1 MYNVSQD
8 YITAESKAVKQFKLR
23 GKCCGKNFTDADILS
38 GSFTVTNQCSSPSEL
53 TIGAVYIGQLTATFF
68 DTLNIQRSD
77 WVGGT
82 ITVQAG
88 LKLANGHY
96 EFIPIGTYT
105 IAEAK
110 HARSGI
116 EVVAYDNMSKLDKL
130 LDFDSSYGTVYELL
144 SAFCLACGVDL
155 GMSQAEVE
163 ALPNGTRTLGIY
175 PDNDCQTYRDFVANL
190 AAVCCCFATVGRDGK
205 LYLRPFTGTSVATFD
220 SSERFTGCKF
230 SDYITSYAG
239 VTVTNVEA
247 GGIDTYTNGKRG
259 TVLDLGENPFL
270 QYGLDEM
277 LSEIGEEIADA
288 LIDTEF
294 TPFEATLLCGAEYDL
309 GDVITMT
316 DGTAG
321 TSSTCFIHSL
331 TWTFNRGCTIK
342 GVGSNPEVGTA
353 KGKYDKMISGMRKN
367 NANEIKYYAFTN
379 AAPYELADGE
389 SEMLMFI
396 NFATVKPGYVVFQAE
411 IHAEVSGEITF
422 TYKLNSAD
430 MDFQPIEQFTVS
442 QDNHIISLFYPFT
455 SSGNTTYELE
465 LWAEMSG
472 GACSIAV
479 NDVRALLWGQGLAAN
494 DTWTGIL
501 RFEDELEPIALDGL
515 DLAAFADVMTFDA
528 KNPTEE
534 GFAESV
540 GAIALADLAFVKNFS
555 DAVYINRDSA
565 SNYTWTEFGNI
576 TDDWDDAYDRFNW

>member
-23 GKCCGKNFTDADILS
+23 GKCCGKDFTDADILS
-38 GSFTVTNQCSSPSEL
+38 GSFTVTNQCSSPSEITL
-53 TIGAVYIGQLTATFF
+53 GAVYIGQLTATFF
-68 DTLNIQRSD
+68 DTLNIPRSE

-88 LKLANGHY
+88 LKLANGYY
-96 EFIPIGTYT
+96 EFVPIGIYT

-116 EVVAYDNMSKLDKL
+116 EVVAYDNMSKLDRL
-130 LDFDSSYGTVYELL
+130 LDFDATYGTVYGLL
-144 SAFCLACGVDL
+144 SAFCLACGVEL
-155 GMSQAEVE
+155 GMTQQEVE
-163 ALPNGTRTLGIY
+163 SLPNGTRTLGIY
-175 PDNDCQTYRDFVANL
+175 PDNDCQTYRDFVSNL

-239 VTVTNVEA
+239 VTVTNAQE
-247 GGIDTYTNGKRG
+247 GGIDAYTNGKRG
-259 TVLDLGENPFL
+259 AVLDLGENPFL

-294 TPFEATLLCGAEYDL
+294 TPFEATLLCGVEHDL

-321 TSSTCFIHSL
+321 SSSTCFIHSL

-342 GVGSNPEVGTA
+342 GVGSNPDVGTA
-353 KGKYDKMISGMRKN
+353 KGKYDRMISGMRKSSG
-367 NANEIKYYAFTN
+367 NEIKYYAFTN
-379 AAPYELADGE
+379 AEPYEIADGE
-389 SEMLMFI
+389 EAMLMYI

-501 RFEDELEPIALDGL
+501 RFEDEIP
-515 DLAAFADVMTFDA
+515 
-528 KNPTEE
+528 
-534 GFAESV
+534 
-540 GAIALADLAFVKNFS
+540 AIALVDMGVATITDTMSCEAQQPTDEGFSDNVGVIALNDITFLKNFS
-555 DAVYINRDSA
+555 TGVYINRDSA
-565 SNYTWTEFGNI
+565 SAYTWSEFANI
-576 TDDWDDAYDRFNW
+576 VDDWDDAYANYNW